1 MFRPVAALFSI
12 ALGLAVSGMA
22 FAQDGPPL
30 PGEVVAGD
38 LAQPRGVSIG
48 PEGQII
54 LVEAGAGGTLTV
66 AQTPEGDITG
76 GMTQSV
82 SSVAEDGTKT
92 PVLLLPSL
100 DAGRE
105 ALSAYRA
112 YWHEGSWWVVMSG
125 SSPGQPPWQPLASTV
140 LQVRPD
146 GRIQMLIDLYAYE
159 AANDPDGT
167 GEINSNPGD
176 VAWLSDGTMLI
187 TDSGA
192 NALYSWTAE
201 AGLQLVQAWRTN
213 PVPTSLAVT
222 PADDVYVGFLG
233 AGIAPGAG
241 HIERWS
247 NGELVETLTG
257 LTAVTDI
264 DLTAD
269 GALYAVQMFQFGDD
283 PSTGPGPGSIVTV
296 TAAGATPVVQGLP
309 LAHSMAIA
317 DDGTIYVTV
326 GTAALRGPMPGA
338 LLKIA
343 PQ

>member
-1 MFRPVAALFSI
+1 MIRR
-12 ALGLAVSGMA
+12 LAVACVIATGVVASGA
-22 FAQDGPPL
+22 VFAQDGPPL
-30 PGEVVAGD
+30 PGQVVVGD
-38 LAQPRGVSIG
+38 LAQPRGVSVG
-48 PEGQII
+48 PDGSLI
-54 LVEAGAGGTLTV
+54 LVEGGAGGNLVV
-66 AQTPEGDITG
+66 AETPDGTFTG
-76 GMTQSV
+76 GMAQSV
-82 SSVAEDGTKT
+82 SSVAADGTKT
-92 PVLLLPSL
+92 PLLLLPSL

-112 YWHEGSWWVVMSG
+112 YWHDGSWWVVMSG

-140 LQVRPD
+140 LQVSPE
-146 GRIQMLIDLYAYE
+146 GRILTLIDLYAYE

-192 NALYSWTAE
+192 NVLYSWTEDAD
-201 AGLQLVQAWRTN
+201 LQVVQVWRAN
-213 PVPTSLAVT
+213 PVPTSIAVT

-241 HIERWS
+241 HIEHWS
-247 NGELVETLTG
+247 NGELVETFTG

-269 GALYAVQMFQFGDD
+269 GTLYAVQMFQFGADL
-283 PSTGPGPGSIVTV
+283 STGPGPGSIVTV
-296 TAAGATPVVQGLP
+296 TADGATPVVQGLP